1 MHLTGMVAVVGL
13 TLLRE
18 GGRGGETSSHIW
30 APSPQPGF
38 ALVKMC
44 DQRLNAKLSHSSESV
59 KTWSANQ
66 DTQMFGKQDGVLGM
80 MGGGWAIRDWM
91 EKPCAN

>member
-1 MHLTGMVAVVGL
+1 MVGL
-13 TLLRE
+13 TLL
-18 GGRGGETSSHIW
+18 RGGETSSHIW

-44 DQRLNAKLSHSSESV
+44 GQRLNARLSHSSESV

-66 DTQMFGKQDGVLGM
+66 DTQMFGKQDGEVGDDERRVGNQRLDG
-80 MGGGWAIRDWM
+80 
-91 EKPCAN
+91 ETLC